1 MVCFFNQVR
10 RGYGKANLL
19 GIKSDNDDYSRVQ
32 RNLAE
37 RFSFEDSIKS
47 YREDEVGSVIDFLE
61 NRVWDGIVSA
71 TSCVSLESAKNKCDL
86 IRQFIARRRL
96 DWTSR
101 ILESHYSGVG
111 RGGPHKEARHDEAA
125 STFKV
130 GMVVYVNNW
139 MEAEGK
145 T

>member
-1 MVCFFNQVR
+1 MCFLDQVR

-19 GIKSDNDDYSRVQ
+19 GVKSDNDDYTRVQ

-37 RFSFEDSIKS
+37 RFSLEDSIKS

-61 NRVWDGIVSA
+61 NRVWYGILSA
-71 TSCVSLESAKNKCDL
+71 TSCIPSVESPDDKFDAT
-86 IRQFIARRRL
+86 RQFIARRRL

-101 ILESHYSGVG
+101 ILGNHYSGLG
-111 RGGPHKEARHDEAA
+111 RDNSHKETHHEAD
-125 STFKV
+125 SIFKV
-130 GMVVYVNNW
+130 GMIVYVNNW
-139 MEAEGK
+139 MEAQGK